1 MKVKKACFI
10 GNPNVGKSSLF
21 NCLTHSTEHTGNW
34 TGKTVACA
42 SSKFVYKDTL
52 WEVVDL
58 PGTYSLHYESEEES
72 ITSRYV
78 LERNYDL
85 AIVVV
90 DASNLE
96 KSITILF
103 EVLDVT
109 NKVILCVNLM
119 DEAEKMHLEIDKELL
134 QERLDIPVIFMSV
147 KDGIGVKGLCEE
159 MNCYEECEVLSVV
172 HDKKIAH
179 FLDKMRETRDEA
191 PGVLL
196 QTLSNPELVNTM
208 RFSSQE
214 LSMIRFYK
222 RYISRYE
229 ILSSYY
235 SYASSCIFGVVNRKE
250 VKEKREDVIL
260 NKLFT
265 GKFTGFLMM
274 TLLLFFLLWL
284 TIFFSNIPSDFLM
297 SFFSSLEHSLC
308 QILSFLPEVIV
319 EPLVFGGYRTLYWVV
334 SVMTP
339 PMLIFFPL
347 FSLLEDYGVLPRIA
361 FNLDQPFSKCGSC
374 GKQSLT
380 MCMGLGCNA
389 VGVTGARIMEN
400 KKMRILAILT
410 NVFMP
415 CNGRF
420 PAMICMIQMFFIT
433 DHSIFGS
440 FFAAAI
446 LCGIILFG
454 VFLTF
459 CVTKLLNHFLFKN
472 EEVMFIMELPTF
484 RKPKILSTIVTSIK
498 DKALDVL
505 KRAMIVSF
513 PAGLILFFASN
524 IVVFGTSIFG
534 WVVELFTPVGHL
546 IGVDGVVLAS
556 FLFGLPANEIV
567 IPVMMLGYLNSS
579 SLVTYDSVETLQ
591 NILVLHGWDHLVALK
606 FLILSLCHFPCATT
620 LMTIKKE
627 TNSTFYTILAFI
639 IPTVIGLGL
648 CFLLTLLFG

>member
-1 MKVKKACFI
+1 M
-10 GNPNVGKSSLF
+10 
-21 NCLTHSTEHTGNW
+21 E
-34 TGKTVACA
+34 
-42 SSKFVYKDTL
+42 D
-52 WEVVDL
+52 
-58 PGTYSLHYESEEES
+58 
-72 ITSRYV
+72 
-78 LERNYDL
+78 
-85 AIVVV
+85 
-90 DASNLE
+90 
-96 KSITILF
+96 ILF
-103 EVLDVT
+103 
-109 NKVILCVNLM
+109 
-119 DEAEKMHLEIDKELL
+119 
-134 QERLDIPVIFMSV
+134 
-147 KDGIGVKGLCEE
+147 
-159 MNCYEECEVLSVV
+159 
-172 HDKKIAH
+172 
-179 FLDKMRETRDEA
+179 
-191 PGVLL
+191 
-196 QTLSNPELVNTM
+196 SN
-208 RFSSQE
+208 RE
-214 LSMIRFYK
+214 LSIIRFYK
-222 RYISRYE
+222 HYITRYE

-235 SYASSCIFGVVNRKE
+235 SYASSCILGVVNRKG
-250 VKEKREDVIL
+250 VKEKWEDALL

-265 GKFTGFLMM
+265 GKFTGFVMM

-297 SFFSSLEHSLC
+297 NFFSSLEPLLC
-308 QILSFLPEVIV
+308 QILSFLPDVIV
-319 EPLVFGGYRTLYWVV
+319 DPLVFGGYRTLYFVV

-440 FFAAAI
+440 LWAAAI

-454 VFLTF
+454 IFLTF
-459 CVTKLLNHFLFKN
+459 CVTKVLNHFLFKN

-484 RKPKILSTIVTSIK
+484 RKPKILATIVTSIK

-505 KRAMIVSF
+505 KRAIVISF
-513 PAGLILFFASN
+513 PAGLLLFFASN
-524 IVVFGTSIFG
+524 ITVSGTSIFG
-534 WVVELFTPVGHL
+534 WLVQLFTPFGHL
-546 IGVDGVVLAS
+546 IGVDGVVLLS

-567 IPVMMLGYLNSS
+567 IPIMMMGYLGSG
-579 SLVTYDSVETLQ
+579 SLATYDSVETLR
-591 NILVLHGWDHLVALK
+591 NILVLHGWNQLVALK
-606 FLILSLCHFPCATT
+606 FLILLLCHFPCATT

-627 TNSTFYTILAFI
+627 TNSTFYTILAFLL
-639 IPTVIGLGL
+639 PTVIGLGL